1 MLSGKLVEM
10 SVREKVLLE
19 KKSKV
24 TYLNDQF
31 GLSDALFFTEYRGLT
46 VTQLQAFRA
55 DLRSLNASYV
65 VMKNSL
71 IQRVFNDLNIDCPNE
86 LLKGPTALVISKQD
100 CPVIASK
107 IYSFIKNN
115 ESLVIKGGY
124 LDGEFISVDDV
135 KMLSK
140 LPSRDVLI
148 GQLVGGL
155 KATISRFVMSM
166 SSPMRGLVYS
176 LEAIKNQKN

>member
-71 IQRVFNDLNIDCPNE
+71 I
-86 LLKGPTALVISKQD
+86 T
-100 CPVIASK
+100 
-107 IYSFIKNN
+107 YSNT
-115 ESLVIKGGY
+115 
-124 LDGEFISVDDV
+124 
-135 KMLSK
+135 
-140 LPSRDVLI
+140 
-148 GQLVGGL
+148 
-155 KATISRFVMSM
+155 TISIHKTNLKKFV
-166 SSPMRGLVYS
+166 
-176 LEAIKNQKN
+176 